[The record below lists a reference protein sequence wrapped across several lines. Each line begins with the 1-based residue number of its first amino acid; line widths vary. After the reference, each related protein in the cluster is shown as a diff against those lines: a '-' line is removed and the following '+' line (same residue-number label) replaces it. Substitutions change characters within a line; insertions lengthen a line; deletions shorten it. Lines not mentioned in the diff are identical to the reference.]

1 MRGLRIGEKAGKIAR
16 FSNIYINIYLENSI
30 NNNSLVIN
38 IQKSVIFIY
47 TSDNQL
53 EKRLKDSIYMYYQ
66 EKRMPR
72 HQEMAPKVP
81 IRQR

>member
-1 MRGLRIGEKAGKIAR
+1 MRGLRIGEKGGKIAR